1 MTGQRNPTS
10 LFALLA
16 QKIGLECPADG
27 ADREHHLRIS
37 KYKLLCAKPD
47 GNMPLP
53 YAGQRKRR
61 YILAVDYESIGMRIK
76 HYRTEKRLSQEDL
89 GNIVAV
95 NNEHISR
102 IEGGKKNLSLE
113 LLILIANALDVSADD
128 LLTDNLKHSSSPVG
142 TEIHDLL
149 LDCNHDEKAI
159 LTRTLTFLKGL
170 LSEFGILR
178 NKKTAR
184 VSRQRHPFHSWV
196 LSVSHRQFIC
206 SRFYCA
212 IRSL

>member
-1 MTGQRNPTS
+1 M
-10 LFALLA
+10 
-16 QKIGLECPADG
+16 
-27 ADREHHLRIS
+27 
-37 KYKLLCAKPD
+37 
-47 GNMPLP
+47 
-53 YAGQRKRR
+53 
-61 YILAVDYESIGMRIK
+61 AVDYESIGKRIK
-76 HYRTEKRLSQEDL
+76 YYRTEKRLSQEDL

-170 LSEFGILR
+170 LSEFGI
-178 NKKTAR
+178 
-184 VSRQRHPFHSWV
+184 
-196 LSVSHRQFIC
+196 
-206 SRFYCA
+206 
-212 IRSL
+212 

>member
-1 MTGQRNPTS
+1 M
-10 LFALLA
+10 
-16 QKIGLECPADG
+16 
-27 ADREHHLRIS
+27 
-37 KYKLLCAKPD
+37 
-47 GNMPLP
+47 
-53 YAGQRKRR
+53 
-61 YILAVDYESIGMRIK
+61 AVDYESIGKRIK
-76 HYRTEKRLSQEDL
+76 YYRTEKRLSQEDL

-159 LTRTLTFLKGL
+159 LTRTLTFLKGI
-170 LSEFGILR
+170 LSEFGI
-178 NKKTAR
+178 
-184 VSRQRHPFHSWV
+184 
-196 LSVSHRQFIC
+196 
-206 SRFYCA
+206 
-212 IRSL
+212 